1 MLELRSCGERIRTND
16 LWVMSPTSYHCST
29 PRCFDGAK
37 VLLFLYNANFLGDFF
52 SFSAFFCPC
61 FPFGMIKICI
71 FASVM
76 SLTVSKTTNVL
87 IEAARI
93 LFTRNGYDHTTMTD
107 IAREAKKGRRTLYVH
122 FPSKEVLLRR
132 VIEMELNK
140 ILDVLRAIAEKD
152 VPADRKIMEFVF
164 SRLNNVRHS
173 IFRNGSLRADF
184 TRFYLTIDSIRRKY
198 DKFEINLIRGI
209 LLEGRDQ
216 GIFRFE
222 NPDVMATLIHF
233 SIKGLESPYVR
244 GQITNDVDV
253 RTLERHARQVILR
266 GLGMNI

>member
-1 MLELRSCGERIRTND
+1 MINFCTFVPN
-16 LWVMSPTSYHCST
+16 MS
-29 PRCFDGAK
+29 
-37 VLLFLYNANFLGDFF
+37 V
-52 SFSAFFCPC
+52 
-61 FPFGMIKICI
+61 
-71 FASVM
+71 
-76 SLTVSKTTNVL
+76 TVRKTTNIL
-87 IEAARI
+87 IEAARV

-132 VIEMELNK
+132 VIEMELTK
-140 ILDVLRAIAEKD
+140 ILDVLRAIADKD
-152 VPADRKIMEFVF
+152 ISADKKIMEFVI
-164 SRLNNVRHS
+164 SRLNNVRHT

-209 LLEGRDQ
+209 LIEGREQ
-216 GIFRFE
+216 GIFRFDD
-222 NPDVMATLIHF
+222 PDVMAAIIHY

-244 GQITNDVDV
+244 GQVAGNVDV
-253 RTLERHARQVILR
+253 RILERHARQVILR

>member
-1 MLELRSCGERIRTND
+1 
-16 LWVMSPTSYHCST
+16 MSM
-29 PRCFDGAK
+29 A
-37 VLLFLYNANFLGDFF
+37 VN
-52 SFSAFFCPC
+52 
-61 FPFGMIKICI
+61 
-71 FASVM
+71 
-76 SLTVSKTTNVL
+76 KTTNVL
-87 IEAARI
+87 IEAARV

-122 FPSKEVLLRR
+122 FPSKEVLLRS

-152 VPADRKIMEFVF
+152 VSPDRKIMEFVI
-164 SRLNNVRHS
+164 SRLNNVRHT

-198 DKFEINLIRGI
+198 DKIEISLIRSI
-209 LLEGRDQ
+209 LIEGRNQ
-216 GIFRFE
+216 GLFRFDDA
-222 NPDVMATLIHF
+222 DVMATLIHY

-244 GQITNDVDV
+244 GQVGSNVEVQI
-253 RTLERHARQVILR
+253 LERHARQVILR